1 MAKSDCPHCGLSNP
15 IDAQFCVHCGTNLAG
30 TQLPPAPAG
39 ETTDE
44 PGASAA
50 DHEEPPP
57 LADVED
63 TGNFPTGRTSDPNY
77 ARTWPPSGGE
87 EEDAGQVS
95 SQEESEPAATQPDP
109 LLADLGGLLDP
120 ADPMAFA
127 SSGSRES
134 DPSRSPSDA
143 LSSGLTVSEEER
155 RQLRQLYSED
165 LPTGTGANPDM
176 GQGTAEPAV
185 GGSGL
190 QRQRWLEW
198 ILLLGFTGA
207 LLWGSQTPA
216 VGTGPHT
223 FPGLE
228 QAHQHIDSLTP
239 NSLVLVNWAYDA
251 ATAGEMDL
259 VAQPVIEHLLHKRTT
274 LVIVSQLPGGPA
286 VARRVI
292 SKAEESVRRP
302 ARAQVTANQIIEGG
316 FLPGGAAS
324 LPLLGVAPSR
334 TLPVDPRWVEL
345 RERFSLAGLAET
357 GPVLNLV
364 IAARA
369 EDVRRWL
376 EQVQPINDGTVI
388 AVTSAVADPAL
399 RPFLQSGQLVGLV
412 SGWDGG
418 SAYFRRLE
426 RTRSVA
432 EQARASRLTNGQ
444 NWGIGILI
452 VVILL
457 GNVAGLTERR
467 LP

>member
-15 IDAQFCVHCGTNLAG
+15 IDAQFCVHCGTNLARA
-30 TQLPPAPAG
+30 QLPSAPAD

-44 PGASAA
+44 AGAGAA
-50 DHEEPPP
+50 DQEEAPPP
-57 LADVED
+57 ADVEE
-63 TGNFPTGRTSDPNY
+63 TGNHPDARTSDPTY
-77 ARTWPPSGGE
+77 ARTWPHSSGE
-87 EEDAGQVS
+87 EEDGGEVS
-95 SQEESEPAATQPDP
+95 GEGESQIAASQTDP
-109 LLADLGGLLDP
+109 LLTDLGGLLDP

-134 DPSRSPSDA
+134 DPSRSPSQ
-143 LSSGLTVSEEER
+143 SLTSRLNVSEEER
-155 RQLRQLYSED
+155 RQLRQLYAED
-165 LPTGTGANPDM
+165 LPTTAGANADM
-176 GQGTAEPAV
+176 GRSTAEPTV

-190 QRQRWLEW
+190 QRQPWLEW
-198 ILLLGFTGA
+198 ILLLGLTGA
-207 LLWGSQTPA
+207 LLWGSQIPTG
-216 VGTGPHT
+216 GTLPHT

-228 QAHQHIDSLTP
+228 QAHKHIDSLTP
-239 NSLVLVNWAYDA
+239 NSPILVYWAYDA

-274 LVIVSQLPGGPA
+274 LIVVSQLPGGPA

-292 SKAEESVRRP
+292 AKAEESVRRP

-316 FLPGGAAS
+316 FIPGGAAS

-334 TLPVDPRWVEL
+334 TLPVDPGWVEL
-345 RERFSLAGLAET
+345 RERFSLAGLTET
-357 GPVLNLV
+357 GPVLTLV
-364 IAARA
+364 VSARV

-376 EQVQPINDGTVI
+376 EQVQPINNGTVI

-399 RPFLQSGQLVGLV
+399 RPYLHSGQLVGLV

-426 RTRSVA
+426 RTRSIA
-432 EQARASRLTNGQ
+432 EQARTSRLTNGQ
-444 NWGIGILI
+444 NWGIGILLF
-452 VVILL
+452 VILL

-467 LP
+467 LT